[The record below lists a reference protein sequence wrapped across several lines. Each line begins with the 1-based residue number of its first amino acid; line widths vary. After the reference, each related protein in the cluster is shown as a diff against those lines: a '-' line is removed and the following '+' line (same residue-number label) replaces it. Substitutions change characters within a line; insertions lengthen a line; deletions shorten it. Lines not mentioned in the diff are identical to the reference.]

1 MFDIP
6 VAIFIFKRG
15 EKAAEIVKKISA
27 KKPPRLYI
35 VADGPR
41 SEEEKVLTDACRKQ
55 VEAAVDWDCQVI
67 RLYEEENKGCHN
79 IGMAAMKIFET
90 EPMCIF
96 LEDDNDPAPTFFDY
110 CRELLLKYRDDDRI
124 LWICGTNYMTEY
136 VPEPMSDYVF
146 TQHMLPCGWASW
158 GEKFNKCYD
167 YDFKNLTEDG
177 INKAKTAYKNRRLFK
192 YDLTNWKSEIN
203 HKNTEGRYA
212 SWDYHM
218 NFSLRFHNKLGIAPR
233 VNQITNIGVDSFS
246 AHGGNSMEILLTS
259 RFCEIESGD
268 LTFPLVD
275 PSEVKINEDFEK
287 KTANIIMPPRKYYFK
302 IFIRRLIPI
311 PRDISIKKSLK
322 AGKIVR
328 KGLN

>member
-27 KKPPRLYI
+27 KKPSRLYI

-136 VPEPMSDYVF
+136 VPEPKSDYVF

-167 YDFKNLTEDG
+167 YDFENLTEDG
-177 INKAKTAYKNRRLFK
+177 ISIAKKAYKNRRLFK

-218 NFSLRFHNKLGIAPR
+218 NFSVRYRNKLGIAPR
-233 VNQITNIGVDSFS
+233 VNQITNIGVDAFS
-246 AHGGNSMEILLTS
+246 AHGGNNMENLLTS
-259 RFCEIESGD
+259 RFCEIASGD

-275 PSEVKINEDFEK
+275 PPEVKINEDFER

-302 IFIRRLIPI
+302 IFIRRLMPI

-322 AGKIVR
+322 TGKIVR